1 MELSKRPAIML
12 LQKNKKA
19 AMLGTFFLIC
29 KNFPLFQEIC
39 KDATLLVS
47 KIALVFTHVASSYA
61 YLLFKFWL

>member
-39 KDATLLVS
+39 KDATF
-47 KIALVFTHVASSYA
+47 ALVFTHLASSYA
-61 YLLFKFWL
+61 NLLFKFWF

>member
-39 KDATLLVS
+39 KDATQFRS
-47 KIALVFTHVASSYA
+47 RFH
-61 YLLFKFWL
+61 

>member
-1 MELSKRPAIML
+1 MELSKRPAIMV

-39 KDATLLVS
+39 KDATLLAS
-47 KIALVFTHVASSYA
+47 KIALVFTHLASSYA
-61 YLLFKFWL
+61 NLLFKFWL